1 MQSGAQEFATSS
13 QGYHSGC
20 GILHSRSAPQL
31 CLGPATPEGRAEN
44 RRSWAQGGGWGQG
57 GGGCWRV
64 GAQKEC
70 VSVQEADGTVS
81 PPTPSCRTDTATSGE
96 RRRTG
101 LKSLRGQRRA
111 WAGRRGRP
119 CLERGEA
126 SRAASTLNPSVW
138 GLRQWSRWATRG
150 GNQGA
155 PPWLCRGPRWDLL
168 EARGSRASPWLGT
181 HCRRWS
187 GPREAGRRS
196 HSAHSLSRSRSP
208 SPRGAGPGPGWAAW
222 ELGREQSGARG
233 QGVGGGRRER
243 RQTA

>member
-13 QGYHSGC
+13 QGFHSGC

-81 PPTPSCRTDTATSGE
+81 PPTPSCHTDTATSGE

-111 WAGRRGRP
+111 WAGRRGEAMP
-119 CLERGEA
+119 GAWRGLQGREHFEPF
-126 SRAASTLNPSVW
+126 RVGPPTVEPV
-138 GLRQWSRWATRG
+138 